1 MKIEKINKN
10 KFRCIL
16 SSEDLASRKIN
27 INELAYGSP
36 KARQLFTEI
45 VTIASRRFGFDA
57 DGTPLMIEAVPVPN
71 NCLVL
76 VVSKVEDSDE
86 LDTRFSAFTADDQD
100 GSVYDDAI
108 DNQFGNPLPYS
119 GTELSQIPEEANVSD
134 NVVSG
139 NIPDVMKQLKNFMNS
154 VSDGKGAVNTDD
166 LNKHAVPGENDR
178 MLGNFAVMSVNGNK
192 LPAESDVKKNEGCN
206 ENMKKLPGRP
216 KKKVSAELNG
226 GNGANDTNEA
236 DAKNTSKKKIEVYE
250 KNKADGGNKSVTV
263 LTYIQ
268 AFSFKGIDTA
278 IKLSHILPE
287 INGIESRLFKDEK
300 RNEYYL
306 AYKSSGCTPKEFS
319 IMCNITSEYMQPEIM
334 NIALVSYMEEHYR
347 TVFLKDAINQ
357 LKKI

>member
-71 NCLVL
+71 NCLIL

-86 LDTRFSAFTADDQD
+86 LDTRFSTFTSDDQD
-100 GSVYDDAI
+100 GNIYDDSI
-108 DNQFGNPLPYS
+108 DNQYDNSLQYS
-119 GTELSQIPEEANVSD
+119 GTVFPQIPEGSNVSD
-134 NVVSG
+134 NVISG
-139 NIPDVMKQLKNFMNS
+139 NMPDVMKQLKNFMNS
-154 VSDGKGAVNTDD
+154 VSDGKGTENADSR
-166 LNKHAVPGENDR
+166 NKPPVLDENVR
-178 MLGNFAVMSVNGNK
+178 MLGNFAVMSVN
-192 LPAESDVKKNEGCN
+192 ESKPSTEANGKKSQERNEKKSNVPVRSKKKDSSGLNGKNEGN
-206 ENMKKLPGRP
+206 VKDNAG
-216 KKKVSAELNG
+216 VI
-226 GNGANDTNEA
+226 DT
-236 DAKNTSKKKIEVYE
+236 AKI
-250 KNKADGGNKSVTV
+250 KNKVKDISKADDGNKSITE
-263 LTYIQ
+263 LIYIQ

-278 IKLSHILPE
+278 IKLSHILPFFH
-287 INGIESRLFKDEK
+287 GIESTLFKDEK
-300 RNEYYL
+300 KNEYYL
-306 AYKSSGCTPKEFS
+306 TYKSSGCTPKEFS
-319 IMCNITSEYMQPEIM
+319 IICNITSEYMQPEIM

-347 TVFLKDAINQ
+347 TVFFKNAINQ